1 MTNEEYAITKERENA
16 MTLPHRNKESEASNA
31 SKLDVFACLII
42 VVFMIF
48 LAWFGAEFHYV
59 ELCYATEYDR
69 YVEKADQLRQGILP
83 ADHYHGL
90 FYPLLAAAMGILM
103 GDTFAGARTVSTLAA
118 GGLLSLTYLLGARCF
133 DRKVALLATLALAL
147 NSLVVTCGLETATD
161 MLSALLGLACLLL
174 SMKLSERPNTRT
186 IIGLGVCFSLAYFTR
201 YTAVAALPCLFL
213 ALWLCPFPSNRRRL
227 LGAIT
232 LASTVLV
239 CLLPHFALNTYMFG
253 GPFNT
258 RAVDSLSTK
267 LASYAGDA
275 FVSGPG
281 VTNMTNLM
289 MTQPGLV
296 CMSFFQSLREWM
308 VDGYIG
314 WVAGNHLF
322 LASALFTVALLGGV
336 IASLMRVDRRV
347 SLLLL
352 YMITY
357 FIIMCVFL
365 VTMQRFFL
373 PILPLCMLIAV
384 RFMTEELPDEGY
396 LLKGVRVTKQ
406 ILALVLFLALLPVG
420 AFQAMAD
427 MIPRHPYQEL
437 AAAKRL
443 EIEAGKN
450 IVVAGTFPFF
460 QRYVGYRYHHLSSD
474 FGNKGPQEVMD
485 YFRKLG
491 LTLKENKADYI
502 IVGSCSLG
510 SRPRELLTGQ
520 GLPDYFQPEVL
531 KRDLAVYRVLK
542 DRL

>member
-1 MTNEEYAITKERENA
+1 
-16 MTLPHRNKESEASNA
+16 MTLPHPNKESEASNA
-31 SKLDVFACLII
+31 SKLDVFVCLII
-42 VVFMIF
+42 VIF
-48 LAWFGAEFHYV
+48 LIFMAWFGAEFHYV
-59 ELCYATEYDR
+59 EFCYATEYDR

-147 NSLVVTCGLETATD
+147 NSLVITCGLETATD
-161 MLSALLGLACLLL
+161 MLFSLLGLACLLL
-174 SMKLSERPNTRT
+174 SMKLLEHPNTRT

-213 ALWLCPFPSNRRRL
+213 ALWLCPFPSNRRKL
-227 LGAIT
+227 LGALT
-232 LASTVLV
+232 LAITVLV

-258 RAVDSLSTK
+258 KAVDSLSTK
-267 LASYAGDA
+267 LGIHAGVA
-275 FVSGPG
+275 FVYNPD
-281 VTNMTNLM
+281 VTSMTNLM
-289 MTQPGLV
+289 MTQPALV
-296 CMSFFQSLREWM
+296 CMSFFQSVREWA
-308 VDGYIG
+308 VDGLIG
-314 WVAGNHLF
+314 WVAGNSLF
-322 LASALFTVALLGGV
+322 LASALFTVTFFGGV
-336 IASLMRVDRRV
+336 VASLMRADRRV

-352 YMITY
+352 YLATY

-365 VTMQRFFL
+365 VTMPRFFL

-384 RFMTEELPDEGY
+384 RFMTEESPNEGY
-396 LLKGVRVTKQ
+396 LFKGIRVTKW
-406 ILALVLFLALLPVG
+406 ILALVVFLALLPVG
-420 AFQAMAD
+420 AFQVMSD
-427 MIPRHPYQEL
+427 MVLPRHPYQEL

-443 EIEAGKN
+443 EIDAGKN

-460 QRYVGYRYHHLSSD
+460 QRYVGYRYHHLNSD
-474 FGNKGPQEVMD
+474 FGNKGPQEAMD
-485 YFRKLG
+485 YFRKLR

-502 IVGSCSLG
+502 IVGSPSLG
-510 SRPRELLTGQ
+510 SRPTELLTGQ
-520 GLPDYFQPEVL
+520 GLPDYLQPEVL